1 MPFPTPGDL
10 PSMYL
15 ETSLA
20 IQWLKFH
27 ISTLGGMGAV
37 PGWGAK
43 IPHTGW
49 QGKKKIISHAF
60 FSRKLLKD
68 ILSLNQGVNKKKK
81 EYMEPRKWESNTSEK

>member
-1 MPFPTPGDL
+1 MKWGAFSTPGDL

-43 IPHTGW
+43 IPHTRW
-49 QGKKKIISHAF
+49 QGKKKKNLSC
-60 FSRKLLKD
+60 
-68 ILSLNQGVNKKKK
+68 ILF
-81 EYMEPRKWESNTSEK
+81 

>member
-1 MPFPTPGDL
+1 MEWGAFSTPGDL

-15 ETSLA
+15 ENSLA

-43 IPHTGW
+43 IPHTRR
-49 QGKKKIISHAF
+49 QGKKKKKNLSC
-60 FSRKLLKD
+60 
-68 ILSLNQGVNKKKK
+68 ILF
-81 EYMEPRKWESNTSEK
+81 